1 VRHIR
6 RGQWIGLI
14 GGTVGVILVGVA
26 LRAMGQAGVRFP
38 WAWLLPVIF
47 CGTVLAAAWA
57 ARPRRIGRTHWNLP
71 WRGTI
76 LAGLGVVVVLAY
88 ALTAATA
95 AAWGTMIFVFAILLN
110 LDEVLAA
117 SFENLRPASPIPG
130 LGRGAVGAR
139 STLTRWLIHI
149 ILALACGGLTAI
161 LAQIESH
168 FADEEFFV
176 VLQALALAGYWLVLR
191 GVWGWLLVRFPR
203 IPLSETERVEKKAGR
218 TSRQIVLCFDSRW
231 LALAGLL
238 TAAAFSIMAMHN
250 YQRSFYSTQA
260 PPYPGI
266 SAETPFLCGEAA
278 PDPQTYDGHDT
289 FRRLLARIEANPYKS
304 TPEYGMLALGSGEA
318 RWAQIFH
325 DSLLAEARQ
334 GLFSGPANSVKSI
347 QHDAALRLY
356 YYSRARAASPG
367 LFTTAEDE
375 TIRQWFAAINRRA
388 LTVEWVDWMY
398 ALAFSQRPAGPYE
411 NQENGAG
418 LLALLETTGLADPTL
433 SPRNRAYLNANPR
446 GWAARSRV
454 TDDAAVYQ
462 PEWLDNAYFQSLYTG
477 DTPQGNLQ
485 RSFEWLLLQALPDG
499 APLKYNHTGSAS
511 LDGIAYLGTELTGD
525 DRYLWVA
532 GRTVDY
538 LESQGMYAG
547 AQPGLE
553 AAADLVGHSPT
564 QGSCLIYADS
574 GLPTQKGPLA
584 PDKIVFRDGWAE
596 DSAYLLLNLRFTG
609 WHRYKATNA
618 VVLVYQDGPLAD
630 EELSGETFR
639 WLPTGRSL
647 FRDKRIPREN
657 LNGLVVARTGLSA
670 VVYMLTGIGGSWA
683 QDPPYYATVENF
695 ETGSEMDTSTT
706 IIEGWRGWTHRRTIY
721 FYHGGPIVVVD
732 DGRGPD
738 ASPAALIWHLPEGAE
753 VQGTRIRLRPGENPA
768 EMMLIPLA
776 GNIQPIEDGVQ
787 FEAAGHVALV
797 TVFLTR
803 EWVGAEV
810 NLIPG
815 SLEIIQGERQITL
828 LLPEETP

>member
-1 VRHIR
+1 M
-6 RGQWIGLI
+6 W
-14 GGTVGVILVGVA
+14 
-26 LRAMGQAGVRFP
+26 QAGVRFS

-47 CGTVLAAAWA
+47 WGTVLAAAWA
-57 ARPRRIGRTHWNLP
+57 ARPHRVGRTHWILP

-117 SFENLRPASPIPG
+117 SFENLRPGSPIPV
-130 LGRGAVGAR
+130 LGRGVVGAR
-139 STLTRWLIHI
+139 STLTRWLVHI

-176 VLQALALAGYWLVLR
+176 ALQALALAGYWLVLK
-191 GVWGWLLVRFPR
+191 GVWGWLSDRFPR
-203 IPLSETERVEKKAGR
+203 IPISETEGVEKKAGR

-238 TAAAFSIMAMHN
+238 TVTIFSILAIHS
-250 YQRSFYSTQA
+250 YQRSFYPTQA

-318 RWAQIFH
+318 RWAQTFH
-325 DSLLAEARQ
+325 DSLLAESRQ
-334 GLFSGPANSVKSI
+334 GLFTGPAGSVKSV
-347 QHDAALRLY
+347 QHDAALRVY
-356 YYSRARAASPG
+356 YYSRARAAFPG
-367 LFTTAEDE
+367 LFTPAEDE

-398 ALAFSQRPAGPYE
+398 ALAFSQWPAGPYE

-418 LLALLETTGLADPTL
+418 LLALLEVTRLADPAL
-433 SPRNRAYLNANPR
+433 SPRNQTYLNANPR
-446 GWAARSRV
+446 GWAARFRV

-462 PEWLDNAYFQSLYTG
+462 PKWIDNAYFQSLYAG
-477 DTPQGNLQ
+477 DAPPENVQH
-485 RSFEWLLLQALPDG
+485 SFEWLLLQALPDG

-511 LDGIAYLGTELTGD
+511 LDGIAYLGAELTGD
-525 DRYLWVA
+525 DGYLWLA

-538 LESQGMYAG
+538 LESHGGDAF
-547 AQPGLE
+547 AQPGLD
-553 AAADLVGHSPT
+553 AGTGLVGHSPT
-564 QGSCLIYADS
+564 QGSCLVYADS
-574 GLPTQKGPLA
+574 GLPNQWGPLA
-584 PDKIVFRDGWAE
+584 PDKIVFRDGWSK

-618 VVLVYQDGPLAD
+618 VVLVYQDGPLAA
-630 EELSGETFR
+630 EELSGGTFR

-657 LNGLVVARTGLSA
+657 LNGLMVARSGLSA
-670 VVYMLTGIGGSWA
+670 VVYALTGIGGPWA
-683 QDPPYYATVENF
+683 QDPPYYASVENF

-706 IIEGWRGWTHRRTIY
+706 VLSGWRGWTHRRTIY

-732 DGRGPD
+732 DARGPD
-738 ASPAALIWHLPEGAE
+738 ASPAALIWHLPEGASVE
-753 VQGTRIRLRPGENPA
+753 GERVTLRSGENPA
-768 EMMLIPLA
+768 EMVLIPLA
-776 GNIQPIEDGVQ
+776 GNIQPSEDGVQ

-810 NLIPG
+810 NLIAG
-815 SLEIIQGERQITL
+815 SLEIIQENQQITL
-828 LLPEETP
+828 PMPEEIP